1 MTYNPAEDTDYDFD
15 FAPKA
20 KESKYTKIG
29 FLKIGGDKPTKFK
42 ILANVHHPEEKAAY
56 HKLATHGNKINGKF
70 FTFGCPRSVSQECPI
85 CDKYYKTVSR
95 VKELEKSKA
104 NPDELESLKKVQAAL
119 KPTQIY
125 RILAVEAGKEEIVSY
140 DMKTTLFK
148 IIFGTGGADGLF
160 NDFREMQVNPIS
172 PKSPFGWID
181 ASRKGTALQTEYFAS
196 LSMTRDIKTR
206 SMTFTEQL
214 ISEKVI
220 KELADK
226 DKLYRI
232 RHEFTNQLWK
242 PEDIKK
248 YADSNG
254 TDGAEWQMKIIYKDA
269 IPSIAQQEALAETPV
284 EAAKPVKKIAVIAD
298 VDDIPF

>member
-1 MTYNPAEDTDYDFD
+1 MTYNPSEDTDYDFD
-15 FAPKA
+15 FAPKV

-70 FTFGCPRSVSQECPI
+70 FTFGCPRSVNQECPI

-95 VKELEKSKA
+95 VKELEKTKA
-104 NPDELESLKKVQAAL
+104 NPEELDSLKKIQQAL

-125 RILAVEAGKEEIVSY
+125 RILAVEAGKDEIVSY

-148 IIFGTGGADGLF
+148 IVFGTGGADGLF
-160 NDFREMQVNPIS
+160 NEFREMQVNPIS

-181 ASRKGTALQTEYFAS
+181 ASRKGTALQTEYSAS
-196 LSMTRDIKTR
+196 LSLTRDIKTR
-206 SMTFTEQL
+206 SMAFTEQF
-214 ISEKVI
+214 ITEKVA

-242 PEDIKK
+242 SEDIKK

-254 TDGAEWQMKIIYKDA
+254 TDGAEWQMKLIYRDA
-269 IPSIAQQEALAETPV
+269 IQSVAQQEGI
-284 EAAKPVKKIAVIAD
+284 AAAVPEVKPTRKQIIED
-298 VDDIPF
+298 DSDIPF